1 MSRSPTTASSLTSE
15 APYAA
20 LSAVFWAGLL
30 IAARAGSERLAEP
43 TSATDVLALGLAGAK
58 IGTIVAEDRIA
69 LFLRRP
75 FADGPAAVQP
85 AGEGVRRAI
94 GELVTCSHCASLWA
108 AGALAAAQLARPRE
122 TRLVTRVF
130 AAYAVADA
138 ARSLLARAR

>member
-1 MSRSPTTASSLTSE
+1 VPSE

-20 LSAVFWAGLL
+20 LAAAFWAGLL
-30 IAARAGSERLAEP
+30 TAAVAGKERLAEP

-58 IGTIVAEDRIA
+58 IGSVVAEDRVA
-69 LFLRRP
+69 VFLRRP
-75 FADGPAAVQP
+75 FTEGPAAVQP
-85 AGEGVRRAI
+85 AGDGLRRAV
-94 GELVTCSHCASLWA
+94 GELLTCSHCASLWA